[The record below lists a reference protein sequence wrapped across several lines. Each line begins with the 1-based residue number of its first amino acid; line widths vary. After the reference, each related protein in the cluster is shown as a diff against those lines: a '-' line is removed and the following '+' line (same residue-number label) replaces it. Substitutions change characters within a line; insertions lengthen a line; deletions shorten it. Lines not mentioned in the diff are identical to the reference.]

1 MTLPTARHL
10 ESATV
15 RIDYDK
21 CNACG
26 LCAKVCKGAPLHLE
40 NGRVRVDQARYFG
53 CLGCGHCVAVCPT
66 GSITV
71 EGRDISQSSFMDIP
85 SEENRAG
92 YEELMAL
99 MLARRSIREFDNR
112 GVEQE
117 KIDKILVAA
126 STAPMGI
133 PPSDVEVLVVNGKE
147 KVRKFSDDILE
158 YMKSQKWIFSKPALL
173 LMRPLIKKEEY
184 EVLDKFMHP
193 VIEIFEEKR
202 KEGTDWLLYGAPLAM
217 HFHVSPYADPAD
229 PFITATYSML
239 AAETLGLGSC
249 MIGSIGPMLKNGG
262 KKVKE
267 KYGINPANQPG
278 IVVIFGYP
286 AVKYKRAIRRNLAKI
301 HYY

>member
-1 MTLPTARHL
+1 
-10 ESATV
+10 
-15 RIDYDK
+15 
-21 CNACG
+21 
-26 LCAKVCKGAPLHLE
+26 
-40 NGRVRVDQARYFG
+40 
-53 CLGCGHCVAVCPT
+53 
-66 GSITV
+66 
-71 EGRDISQSSFMDIP
+71 MDIP

-99 MLARRSIREFDNR
+99 MLARRSIREFDDR

-193 VIEIFEEKR
+193 VIEIFEEK
-202 KEGTDWLLYGAPLAM
+202 E
-217 HFHVSPYADPAD
+217 
-229 PFITATYSML
+229 
-239 AAETLGLGSC
+239 
-249 MIGSIGPMLKNGG
+249 
-262 KKVKE
+262 KKVLIGFSME
-267 KYGINPANQPG
+267 LRLPCISTSPLMLIPQILLSQPLMQCL
-278 IVVIFGYP
+278 P
-286 AVKYKRAIRRNLAKI
+286 LKPWAWEAA
-301 HYY
+301 